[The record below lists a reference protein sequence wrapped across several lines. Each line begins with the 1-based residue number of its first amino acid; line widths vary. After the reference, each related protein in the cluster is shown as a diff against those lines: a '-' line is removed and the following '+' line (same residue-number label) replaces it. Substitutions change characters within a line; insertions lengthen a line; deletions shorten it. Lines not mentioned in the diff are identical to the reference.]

1 MAISLISPGIKITEQ
16 DLVASRQVTVSTS
29 GGFAGQFR
37 WGPIEY
43 PTLVTSETDLV
54 AQFGK
59 PNATNIV
66 DFLSAAN
73 YLGYSNQL
81 FVVRTANTPLNAT
94 AEATTGSGTSGIG
107 VLVKNIDVYLNTAS
121 FNVGPWIAKYAGAL
135 GNSLKVS
142 ICPSANAWSSSL
154 TGTFTVAAGG
164 TLVIG
169 SGAAANTELTIGDYV
184 TLNSRTLRVSNTINA
199 NAFSLSTAHLTG
211 ATGASATRRWEYYS
225 EFDSAPGTSTM
236 AGVQGATND
245 ELHIAIVDEEGD
257 ITGVPGTVL
266 EKYAYLSKGSNA
278 KSDNGGTNYY
288 KTVINDRSK
297 YIWWGAHDA
306 AGTNWGNAF
315 VTSGAGV
322 TYTAVSKPKTY
333 SLAGGADSNTIQDGD
348 RITSYTKLSNKQEIP
363 VSLIIAGQSNASVVN
378 RIISDVAETRKD
390 IITCISPLRSN
401 VVNNPGAEATSILT
415 WADTITRSTYVV
427 ADSGWKYQ
435 YDKYNDA
442 YAYVPLNADVAGIIA
457 RNDTLRDPWL
467 SPAGYT
473 NGGIQNLVRLA
484 YNPGQED
491 RDALYKSAVNPI
503 FTQVGRGTVLFGD
516 KTFTTKP
523 VSTNRLNVRK
533 LFIEIQKTISDAAN
547 SVLFDQNDE
556 QTRTAFINLIIPY
569 LRSVQARRG
578 IIEFSVI
585 CDERNNPPSVVNN
598 SEFVCDIYIQPI
610 RSVNFVQLNFV
621 SVAGSVEFT
630 EVAAE

>member
-1 MAISLISPGIKITEQ
+1 MAISLISPGIKVTEQ
-16 DLVASRQVTVSTS
+16 DLVSSQQTTVSTS

-59 PNATNIV
+59 PNSNTIV

-73 YLGYSNQL
+73 FLGYSNQL
-81 FVVRTANTPLNAT
+81 FVIRTANTANNAT
-94 AEATTGSGTSGIG
+94 AEASTGSGTPGTG
-107 VLVKNIDVYLNTAS
+107 VIVKNIDVYQTTAS

-142 ICPSANAWSSSL
+142 ICPSASAWSSNL
-154 TGTFTVAAGG
+154 TGTFTVAVGG

-169 SGAAANTELTIGDYV
+169 VGSAANTELTIGDYV
-184 TLNSRTLRVSNTINA
+184 TLNGRTLRVSNTINA

-211 ATGASATRRWEYYS
+211 ATSASATRRWEYFS

-236 AGVQGATND
+236 AAAQGASND
-245 ELHIAIVDEEGD
+245 EIHVAVVDEDGD
-257 ITGVPGTVL
+257 ITGVAGSVL
-266 EKYAYLSKGSNA
+266 EKFAYLSKGSNA

-288 KTVINDRSK
+288 RTVINDRSK
-297 YIWWGAHDA
+297 YIWWGAHDN

-315 VTSGAGV
+315 VTSGASV

-333 SLAGGADSNTIQDGD
+333 SLAGGSDGGTIQDGD
-348 RITSYTKLSNKQEIP
+348 RITSYAKLSNKQEVP
-363 VSLIIAGQSNASVVN
+363 VSVIVAGQSNASVVN
-378 RIISDVAETRKD
+378 RIISDIAEARRDVVA
-390 IITCISPLRSN
+390 CISPLRAN
-401 VVNNPGAEATSILT
+401 VVNNPGSEAAAIVA

-435 YDKYNDA
+435 YDKYNDT
-442 YAYVPLNADVAGIIA
+442 YAYVPLNADIAGIIA
-457 RNDTLRDPWL
+457 RNDSVRDPWL
-467 SPAGYT
+467 SPAGYA
-473 NGGIQNLVRLA
+473 NGGIQNLVKLA
-484 YNPGQED
+484 FNPGQED
-491 RDALYKSAVNPI
+491 RDTLYRSAINPV

-533 LFIEIQKTISDAAN
+533 LFIELQRTISDAAN
-547 SVLFDQNDE
+547 AVLFDQNDAL
-556 QTRTAFINLIIPY
+556 TRNNFVNLIVPY

-578 IIEFSVI
+578 ITAFTVI
-585 CDERNNPPSVVNN
+585 CDERNNPPDVINN
-598 SEFVCDIYIQPI
+598 SEFICDIFVQPI

-621 SVAGSVEFT
+621 SVAGSVSFT
-630 EVAAE
+630 EVTG